1 MQGCVARR
9 WAPLGLLLLCLHLPG
24 LLSRSINAV
33 EEKAPQHPGTDSPLP
48 AQPPLTSPSNS
59 EHPQPQPDPVSKDLT
74 STPLA
79 FSASPSD
86 GFQPAEGPEA
96 QGWPLP
102 EEMPFMDS
110 WSSEDPWQM
119 MMAADE
125 DYAEEA
131 LPEELSFLSG
141 ATGTTS
147 GSKPLSAG
155 SSDTA
160 SVPLDSDSEHPSH
173 SNMPGALEP
182 TRAQSP
188 FWSFINK
195 IRQTFLSGRP
205 CGILNPRV
213 PVRGGGPGTGW
224 GTRPM
229 PNPVGIGGINNQYPG
244 TGWGN
249 INKIPGASW
258 GNINKIPGASWGN
271 INKIPGSS
279 WGNINKIPG
288 TSWGNIN
295 KIPGTSWGNINKIP
309 GSSWGNIN
317 KIPGVNWGNINKIPG
332 SSWGNINGIPGNIW
346 GNINQN
352 PGGIWG
358 NINGIPGGIW
368 GNINRLPGGIWGNIN
383 RLPGGI
389 WGNINR
395 LPGGTWGN
403 INRLPGTSWGPLQ
416 PVINKL
422 PPGVL
427 RPPSSSLN
435 IPAGLPQSKGPASE

>member
-1 MQGCVARR
+1 MQGCVVRS
-9 WAPLGLLLLCLHLPG
+9 WAPLGLLLVCLHLPG
-24 LLSRSINAV
+24 LFSRSINVV
-33 EEKAPQHPGTDSPLP
+33 EEKAPQHPGTDLPLP

-59 EHPQPQPDPVSKDLT
+59 EHPQPQPDPVPKDLT
-74 STPLA
+74 RAPLA

-86 GFQPAEGPEA
+86 GLQPAEGPEG

-102 EEMPFMDS
+102 EEMPFVES

-141 ATGTTS
+141 ATGS
-147 GSKPLSAG
+147 GPAG

-160 SVPLDSDSEHPSH
+160 SLPLDSDSKHPSR
-173 SNMPGALEP
+173 SNVPGALEP

-195 IRQTFLSGRP
+195 IRQTLLSGRP

-244 TGWGN
+244 TAWGN
-249 INKIPGASW
+249 INKIPGTSW
-258 GNINKIPGASWGN
+258 GNINKIPGT
-271 INKIPGSS
+271 S

-309 GSSWGNIN
+309 GSSWGNVN
-317 KIPGVNWGNINKIPG
+317 GIPGSIWGNINKIPG
-332 SSWGNINGIPGNIW
+332 SSWGNINGIPGT
-346 GNINQN
+346 
-352 PGGIWG
+352 
-358 NINGIPGGIW
+358 IW

-383 RLPGGI
+383 GIPGGNWGNINRFPGGI

-395 LPGGTWGN
+395 F
-403 INRLPGTSWGPLQ
+403 PGTNWGPLQ

-422 PPGVL
+422 PPGVF